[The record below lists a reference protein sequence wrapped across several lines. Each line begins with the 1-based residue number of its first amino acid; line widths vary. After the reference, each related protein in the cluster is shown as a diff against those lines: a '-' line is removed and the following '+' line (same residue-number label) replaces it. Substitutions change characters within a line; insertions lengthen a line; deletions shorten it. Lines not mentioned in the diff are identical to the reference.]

1 MVEHLNQQVVKLA
14 NYLHKV
20 LTPSPLTFSNL
31 LFLKV
36 LRYWHSQC
44 KILGNLQTHY
54 QLALQGTKM
63 DTTIINRKV
72 GRKLLSILPI
82 LLSISLL
89 SSCDDAEAIDDSAK
103 EQLVISVP
111 VEVASL
117 SIGQISSNYATTAIL
132 EAKEEAF
139 VVPRASGIIEHIY
152 VEEGDYVEK
161 GQILAQI
168 EPRRYHLNLDRA
180 KADLVGLEKELAKI
194 NKVYTKKL
202 VSDDT
207 YDKLTAQY
215 ESANATRSLAELDLK
230 EATITAPISG
240 YIAQRN
246 AKVGNLS
253 ESFQR
258 ERMFHIVQQKE
269 LYGIVYLPEK
279 ELSKVHKD
287 QRASLILTAFSGTK
301 VAAFVER
308 ISPVIDAK
316 TGTFKV
322 TLRVPNPDN
331 LLKSGM
337 FAQVKL
343 NYDTKDNAILLPR
356 KALLAIDDSVNVFVV
371 KDGLATKHA
380 VTVGYQEGEVVEV
393 LAGLSGTEKVVI
405 TGHQNLR
412 DQAPVEIVNDEPIA
426 IEALELAQETT
437 TQSVEG

>member
-1 MVEHLNQQVVKLA
+1 
-14 NYLHKV
+14 
-20 LTPSPLTFSNL
+20 
-31 LFLKV
+31 
-36 LRYWHSQC
+36 
-44 KILGNLQTHY
+44 
-54 QLALQGTKM
+54 M
-63 DTTIINRKV
+63 DTIINNKRI
-72 GRKLLSILPI
+72 GLKLLSILPI
-82 LLSISLL
+82 LLTVSLL
-89 SSCDDAEAIDDSAK
+89 SSCGQADSQD
-103 EQLVISVP
+103 EDLQEELVISVP
-111 VEVASL
+111 VEISEL
-117 SIGQISSNYATTAIL
+117 SIGHISSNYATTAIL

-180 KADLVGLEKELAKI
+180 KADLVGVEKELSKI
-194 NKVYTKKL
+194 NKVYNKKL

-215 ESANATRSLAELDLK
+215 ESANATLSLAQLDLK

-240 YIAQRN
+240 FIAERN

-258 ERMFHIVQQKE
+258 ERMFHIVQQSE

-279 ELSKVHKD
+279 ELSKVHKE
-287 QRASLILTAFSGTK
+287 QQATLNLTAVNGANT
-301 VAAFVER
+301 VAFVER

-343 NYDTKDNAILLPR
+343 NYDTKQNAVLLPR

-371 KDGLATKHA
+371 KDGIASKQA
-380 VTVGYQEGEVVEV
+380 VTIGYQEGELVEI
-393 LAGLSGTEKVVI
+393 LSGLTGTEKVVI

-412 DQAPVEIVNDEPIA
+412 DQAPVEIVNDDTSQDET
-426 IEALELAQETT
+426 LELAQDNSN
-437 TQSVEG
+437 QLAKS

>member
-1 MVEHLNQQVVKLA
+1 MG
-14 NYLHKV
+14 
-20 LTPSPLTFSNL
+20 L
-31 LFLKV
+31 L
-36 LRYWHSQC
+36 
-44 KILGNLQTHY
+44 
-54 QLALQGTKM
+54 
-63 DTTIINRKV
+63 INKKV
-72 GRKLLSILPI
+72 GRRLLMILPI
-82 LLSISLL
+82 LLTVSLL
-89 SSCDDAEAIDDSAK
+89 SSCGEAGALEEDNQDEI
-103 EQLVISVP
+103 VISVP
-111 VEVASL
+111 VEVAPL
-117 SIGQISSNYATTAIL
+117 SIGNISSNYSTTAVL
-132 EAKEEAF
+132 EPKEEAF

-180 KADLVGLEKELAKI
+180 KADLVGVEKELAKI
-194 NKVYTKKL
+194 NKVYNKKL

-215 ESANATRSLAELDLK
+215 ESAKATRSLAELDLK

-240 YIAQRN
+240 YIAERN

-279 ELSKVHKD
+279 ELSKVHEEQQAFLD
-287 QRASLILTAFSGTK
+287 LTAFDGDDII
-301 VAAFVER
+301 AFVER
-308 ISPVIDAK
+308 ISPVIDPK
-316 TGTFKV
+316 TGTFKI

-343 NYDTKDNAILLPR
+343 NYDTKQNVVLLPR
-356 KALLAIDDSVNVFVV
+356 KALLVIDDSINVFVV
-371 KDGLATKHA
+371 KDGIASKQA
-380 VTVGYQEGEVVEV
+380 VKVGYQEGEVVEI
-393 LAGLSGTEKVVI
+393 LSGLLGTEKVVV

-412 DQAPVEIVNDEPIA
+412 DQAPVEIVNDDVSQSKL
-426 IEALELAQETT
+426 LELAQETSS
-437 TQSVEG
+437 QLANG

>member
-1 MVEHLNQQVVKLA
+1 
-14 NYLHKV
+14 
-20 LTPSPLTFSNL
+20 
-31 LFLKV
+31 
-36 LRYWHSQC
+36 
-44 KILGNLQTHY
+44 
-54 QLALQGTKM
+54 M
-63 DTTIINRKV
+63 DTIINNKRI
-72 GRKLLSILPI
+72 GLKLLSILPI
-82 LLSISLL
+82 LLTVSLL
-89 SSCDDAEAIDDSAK
+89 SSCGQADSQD
-103 EQLVISVP
+103 ENLQEELVISVP
-111 VEVASL
+111 VEISEL
-117 SIGQISSNYATTAIL
+117 SIGHISSNYATTAIL

-180 KADLVGLEKELAKI
+180 KADLVGVEKELSKI
-194 NKVYTKKL
+194 NKVYNKKL

-215 ESANATRSLAELDLK
+215 ESANATLSLAQLDLK

-240 YIAQRN
+240 FIAERN

-258 ERMFHIVQQKE
+258 ERMFHIVQQSE

-279 ELSKVHKD
+279 ELSKVHKE
-287 QRASLILTAFSGTK
+287 QQATLNLTAVSGAST
-301 VAAFVER
+301 VAFVER

-343 NYDTKDNAILLPR
+343 NYDTKQNAVLLPR

-371 KDGLATKHA
+371 KDGIASKQT
-380 VTVGYQEGEVVEV
+380 VTIGYQEGEVVEI
-393 LAGLSGTEKVVI
+393 LSGLTGTEKVVI

-412 DQAPVEIVNDEPIA
+412 DQAPVEIVNDDTGQDET
-426 IEALELAQETT
+426 LELAQDNSN
-437 TQSVEG
+437 QLAKS

>member
-1 MVEHLNQQVVKLA
+1 MCKYTQPL
-14 NYLHKV
+14 
-20 LTPSPLTFSNL
+20 LT
-31 LFLKV
+31 
-36 LRYWHSQC
+36 LR
-44 KILGNLQTHY
+44 LRFREP
-54 QLALQGTKM
+54 KM
-63 DTTIINRKV
+63 DLIITNKKV
-72 GRKLLSILPI
+72 GLRLLMILPI
-82 LLSISLL
+82 LLSVSLL
-89 SSCDDAEAIDDSAK
+89 SSCGEAEALTEDSK
-103 EQLVISVP
+103 QELVISVP
-111 VEVASL
+111 VEVAPL
-117 SIGQISSNYATTAIL
+117 SIGHISSNYATTAVL

-180 KADLVGLEKELAKI
+180 KADLVGVEKELAKI
-194 NKVYTKKL
+194 NKVYNKQL

-215 ESANATRSLAELDLK
+215 ESAKATRSLAELDLN

-240 YIAQRN
+240 YIAEQN

-279 ELSKVHKD
+279 ELSKVHKE
-287 QRASLILTAFSGTK
+287 QQAYLNLTAFDGDDIL
-301 VAAFVER
+301 AFVER
-308 ISPVIDAK
+308 ISPVIDSK

-322 TLRVPNPDN
+322 TLRVSNPDN

-343 NYDTKDNAILLPR
+343 NYDTKQNVILLPR
-356 KALLAIDDSVNVFVV
+356 KALLAIDDSINVFVV
-371 KDGLATKHA
+371 KDGIASKKA
-380 VTVGYQEGEVVEV
+380 VTVGYQEGEVVEI
-393 LAGLSGTEKVVI
+393 LSGLSGNEKVVI

-412 DQAPVEIVNDEPIA
+412 DQAPVDIVNDDVSQSEP
-426 IEALELAQETT
+426 LELAQKTSN
-437 TQSVEG
+437 QLVKG

>member
-1 MVEHLNQQVVKLA
+1 MLNTSIRTDALLA
-14 NYLHKV
+14 FYGIKMSSIKNK
-20 LTPSPLTFSNL
+20 
-31 LFLKV
+31 
-36 LRYWHSQC
+36 
-44 KILGNLQTHY
+44 KIHQ
-54 QLALQGTKM
+54 
-63 DTTIINRKV
+63 
-72 GRKLLSILPI
+72 KLLLILPV
-82 LLSISLL
+82 LLSVSLL
-89 SSCDDAEAIDDSAK
+89 SSCGDAEALDTEEK
-103 EQLVISVP
+103 LVISIP
-111 VEVASL
+111 VEVAPL
-117 SIGQISSNYATTAIL
+117 SMGQISSNYATTAIL

-161 GQILAQI
+161 GQMLAQI

-180 KADLVGLEKELAKI
+180 IADLVGVEKELAKI
-194 NKVYTKKL
+194 NKVYDKKL
-202 VSDDT
+202 VSDDV

-215 ESANATRSLAELDLK
+215 ESAKATRSLAELDLK

-240 YIAQRN
+240 YIAERN

-279 ELSKVHKD
+279 ELSKVH
-287 QRASLILTAFSGTK
+287 QEQQASLDLTAFDGADSI
-301 VAAFVER
+301 AFVER
-308 ISPVIDAK
+308 ISPVIDSK

-343 NYDTKDNAILLPR
+343 NYDTKQNAILLPR
-356 KALLAIDDSVNVFVV
+356 KALLSIDDSINVFVII
-371 KDGLATKHA
+371 DGIANKQA
-380 VTVGYQEGEVVEV
+380 ITVGYQEGEVIEV
-393 LAGLSGTEKVVI
+393 LTGLSGTEKVVI

-412 DQAPVEIVNDEPIA
+412 DQAPVNVVNDEAVNDEA
-426 IEALELAQETT
+426 IDDDVIQNRPLELAQDTSS
-437 TQSVEG
+437 QSAKG